1 MMPSSKAHLE
11 KKEKAKEEKSMKD
24 SIQKEVVAIIAH
36 EKAED
41 NKIAK
46 ILK

>member
-11 KKEKAKEEKSMKD
+11 KKEKEKEDKKMKD
-24 SIQKEVVAIIAH
+24 SIQKEVVEIIAH

-41 NKIAK
+41 IKIAK